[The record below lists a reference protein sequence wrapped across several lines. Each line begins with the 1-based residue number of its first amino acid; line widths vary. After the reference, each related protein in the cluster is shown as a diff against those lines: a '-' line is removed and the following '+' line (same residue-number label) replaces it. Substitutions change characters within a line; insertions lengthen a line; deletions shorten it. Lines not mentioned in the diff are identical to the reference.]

1 MSRSLLKKEL
11 LEAQARVGTL
21 LHQLFDDADPDE
33 AAGGDADTAVRP
45 EAWSALRAT
54 NGRLEKEVATL
65 RVQLADEQAARNSA
79 QAQSDALGAALAAR
93 SGMCAAQLGGSA
105 GGCTTPPA
113 GGGSHPSSPP
123 TAARHETVSPQ
134 QAVRRAS
141 DISMV
146 SEGEEDLRERT
157 ASLLQELA
165 DFEASPAMSHV
176 TEEEETPATEGDG
189 VDGAD
194 GADDSQ
200 APSLTTSPRGSKE
213 EAALMAELHSFDSGA
228 AAEQQDRLSEL
239 VLGQGVM
246 LRRLEQR
253 FARAQDAW
261 EHGAA
266 LRGGGGG
273 GGAAAGGEAEEL
285 QARCVEAE
293 LRASKLERQRD
304 EAIDR
309 ANVAQAMLTAV
320 QNENETLHELAE
332 QVGKQLRAKSSTP
345 GSGSLLQQMA
355 RRPLREPAAP
365 ASKATPGK
373 VMRSKSVAASILGG
387 QIEKLGGRR
396 SPPADGAAT
405 TAPAPPP
412 PPPPPPPAPDAK
424 HPNAA

>member
-1 MSRSLLKKEL
+1 MSRAALKKDL
-11 LEAQARVGTL
+11 LEAQARVSTL

-33 AAGGDADTAVRP
+33 EASGDAEPVKP

-54 NGRLEKEVATL
+54 NSRLEKEVAQL
-65 RVQLADEQAARNSA
+65 RVQLADEQAARSSA

-93 SGMCAAQLGGSA
+93 AGMCAAQLGGGA
-105 GGCTTPPA
+105 GGCSTPPA
-113 GGGSHPSSPP
+113 GGGSHPSSPQA
-123 TAARHETVSPQ
+123 AARHEVGSPEP
-134 QAVRRAS
+134 ATVRRAS
-141 DISMV
+141 DTSMV

-165 DFEASPAMSHV
+165 DFEASPAV
-176 TEEEETPATEGDG
+176 GTTTEEEASVAEAPDG
-189 VDGAD
+189 DGAD
-194 GADDSQ
+194 GAGGADDSL
-200 APSLTTSPRGSKE
+200 APSCTNSPRGSRE
-213 EAALMAELHSFDSGA
+213 EAALVAELHNFNSGA

-266 LRGGGGG
+266 MRGGGG
-273 GGAAAGGEAEEL
+273 GGAAAGGQVDEL

-332 QVGKQLRAKSSTP
+332 QAANQLRARNSAP

-355 RRPLREPAAP
+355 RRPSREPAP
-365 ASKATPGK
+365 ASRATPGK
-373 VMRSKSVAASILGG
+373 VLRSKSVAASILGAQIG
-387 QIEKLGGRR
+387 QLGGRAA
-396 SPPADGAAT
+396 PTDGAAT
-405 TAPAPPP
+405 AAQ
-412 PPPPPPPAPDAK
+412 ASSADAKAAK